1 MGNQTPKSLPADR
14 RSIRSRQSSGRTT
27 YQRTGRRSTP
37 GRASSVPISSG
48 SPVNALG
55 SEPGPQTSQPAPYT
69 RRNTSFDPDD
79 LRSPRPSAAF
89 SLNATPEREFDP
101 DSDLADYEDTP
112 GRTASNGVL
121 PPLVSPRPPPS
132 WVRSPSRNT
141 PGAASI
147 SRTPSP
153 TSPNY
158 NNQGP
163 PQEDPEEEPPREDD
177 PEEQLYDDDDPCRD
191 VLIERDN
198 LLIERDDLLAEALRF
213 DAERFVF
220 RTDIDRMRDDRVD
233 LNMRLRMEQDERDD
247 LNMRLRTEQDERR
260 ELSVDAE
267 ITATTIQNLRQ
278 SDNDLRDERD
288 ATQRET
294 ERIEAI
300 MHRRINDAH
309 QVINRLG
316 GEIPQTPERLSASPE
331 PPQEDD
337 EGGDD
342 DDPCREVRRERDAA
356 VRANQ
361 GLRDRLA
368 LARADILRL
377 HEELRQAGGRQLPP
391 PRRPSPRRPAR
402 GSPVSPTH
410 RPPRGTGQSRGP
422 RGGRRGGRGPA
433 PPPAPTQA
441 GRRVTRGTA
450 TADEVAQLTDFRSPE
465 TRCIVAIKEAEA
477 AARAAAKP
485 KGVSKTK
492 GVSKKKGKGRK
503 K

>member
-1 MGNQTPKSLPADR
+1 
-14 RSIRSRQSSGRTT
+14 
-27 YQRTGRRSTP
+27 
-37 GRASSVPISSG
+37 
-48 SPVNALG
+48 
-55 SEPGPQTSQPAPYT
+55 
-69 RRNTSFDPDD
+69 
-79 LRSPRPSAAF
+79 
-89 SLNATPEREFDP
+89 
-101 DSDLADYEDTP
+101 
-112 GRTASNGVL
+112 
-121 PPLVSPRPPPS
+121 
-132 WVRSPSRNT
+132 
-141 PGAASI
+141 
-147 SRTPSP
+147 
-153 TSPNY
+153 
-158 NNQGP
+158 
-163 PQEDPEEEPPREDD
+163 
-177 PEEQLYDDDDPCRD
+177 
-191 VLIERDN
+191 
-198 LLIERDDLLAEALRF
+198 
-213 DAERFVF
+213 
-220 RTDIDRMRDDRVD
+220 MRDDRVD
-233 LNMRLRMEQDERDD
+233 LNMRLRTEQDERDD

-267 ITATTIQNLRQ
+267 ITAATIRNLRQ

-402 GSPVSPTH
+402 GSPVSRTH
-410 RPPRGTGQSRGP
+410 RPPRGTGQPRGP

-441 GRRVTRGTA
+441 DRRVTRGTA

-465 TRCIVAIKEAEA
+465 TRRIVAIKEAEA
-477 AARAAAKP
+477 AARAATKP
-485 KGVSKTK
+485 K